1 VRITTPSGTVL
12 SSGSTFPYE
21 NRQLEYSMKKSVEY
35 GGEETPVTTYW
46 NVGEFLQG
54 GSYKVSIF
62 ADGHMIGSRS
72 FSFK

>member
-1 VRITTPSGTVL
+1 
-12 SSGSTFPYE
+12 
-21 NRQLEYSMKKSVEY
+21 MKKSVEY